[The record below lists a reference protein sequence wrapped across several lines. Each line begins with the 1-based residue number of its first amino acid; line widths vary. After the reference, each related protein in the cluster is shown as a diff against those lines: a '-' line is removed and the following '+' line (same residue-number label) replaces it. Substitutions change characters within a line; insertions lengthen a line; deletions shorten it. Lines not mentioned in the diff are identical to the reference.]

1 MIKEPTEINFKKL
14 MSSKMKKMEKMI
26 MKIKLKVMMLM
37 QTFEIANDLKK
48 NTKSYFSSFIR
59 NQTKKMKSNRRKKF
73 LALSNNRSLQRNLST
88 SIFFL
93 LIFQKALTKS
103 NFLPV
108 LVK

>member
-1 MIKEPTEINFKKL
+1 MIQTPTEIIFKKL

-26 MKIKLKVMMLM
+26 MKIKLTVMMLM

-73 LALSNNRSLQRNLST
+73 LALSINRSLQRNLST

-103 NFLPV
+103 NFLQV

>member
-1 MIKEPTEINFKKL
+1 MIQTPTEIIFKKL

-26 MKIKLKVMMLM
+26 MKIKLTVMMLM

-48 NTKSYFSSFIR
+48 NTKSNFSSFIR

-103 NFLPV
+103 NFLQV